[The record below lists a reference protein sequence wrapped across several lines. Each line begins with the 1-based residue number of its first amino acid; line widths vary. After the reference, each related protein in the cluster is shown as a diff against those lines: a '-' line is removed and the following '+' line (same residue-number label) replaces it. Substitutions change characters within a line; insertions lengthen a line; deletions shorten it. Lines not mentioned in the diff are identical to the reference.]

1 MIDAAQRR
9 RSFLV
14 AAARLELASANL
26 DTAELEGALAEA
38 VEGGVFP
45 EDIERGRRKLEA
57 IYALQNLDAACAALD
72 LAWIRAAIGR
82 AAAAQ
87 VDELL
92 PHGDGRANFIAPAEK
107 LAAVLSACAR
117 LVAAT
122 NSREVGHGPLQELDE
137 AIAEAER
144 EGVEAAIV

>member
-1 MIDAAQRR
+1 MIDAAQQR

-26 DTAELEGALAEA
+26 DTTELEGALEEA
-38 VEGGVFP
+38 VQGGVFP

-82 AAAAQ
+82 AKEAQ
-87 VDELL
+87 VDAQMPPRE
-92 PHGDGRANFIAPAEK
+92 DGKDLVAPAEK
-107 LAAVLSACAR
+107 LAAVLSASAR
-117 LVAAT
+117 LV
-122 NSREVGHGPLQELDE
+122 
-137 AIAEAER
+137 
-144 EGVEAAIV
+144 